1 MRRWVLAGILLGA
14 LVSVLWL
21 RRPSDPLAGLGPEE
35 ALRLANRWAF
45 SRPEVTSYL
54 TDRRLVFRFPD
65 GRERSVALPR
75 DRMVVAVAP
84 YLRATHPCRVHFP
97 SSCRGE
103 LAGARF
109 FVRVTETGGPVFFEG
124 ELRALKN
131 GFFELWLPRDRRFL
145 LEVVY
150 QGYRGS
156 LTLDTGE
163 DAVTCRTDLKLARF

>member
-1 MRRWVLAGILLGA
+1 MRRWVLAGILLVA
-14 LVSVLWL
+14 SAIVLWL

-65 GRERSVALPR
+65 GRERSVDLPR

-124 ELRALKN
+124 EFCAR
-131 GFFELWLPRDRRFL
+131 GGLPGLSGKHHPRHRRGRRHLPDRPEARPL
-145 LEVVY
+145 LAFTE
-150 QGYRGS
+150 
-156 LTLDTGE
+156 T
-163 DAVTCRTDLKLARF
+163 